1 MEVKNVDGTATGID
15 YPKDM
20 EMNNLVIPISVHIFE
35 NEGC

>member
-20 EMNNLVIPISVHIFE
+20 EMNRLVIPISGHMFE
-35 NEGC
+35 NGGC